1 MIPRISLLV
10 ILGLT
15 SGAGKGPSVRRESA
29 NRCAAL
35 PERVTA
41 TRRDG
46 QRLMILLYFVIVGI
60 AGGLGVVL
68 GGFIFAGEGPELFF
82 LIDLPATALGY
93 ATFGVVTVAIGL
105 GIPLALVVYVS
116 RGLDSVDKDT

>member
-1 MIPRISLLV
+1 
-10 ILGLT
+10 
-15 SGAGKGPSVRRESA
+15 
-29 NRCAAL
+29 
-35 PERVTA
+35 VTA

-60 AGGLGVVL
+60 AGVLGLVL
-68 GGFIFAGEGPELFF
+68 GGFVFAGEGPELFF

-93 ATFGVVTVAIGL
+93 ATFGVVTVAVGL

-116 RGLDSVDKDT
+116 RGLNGVDKDT